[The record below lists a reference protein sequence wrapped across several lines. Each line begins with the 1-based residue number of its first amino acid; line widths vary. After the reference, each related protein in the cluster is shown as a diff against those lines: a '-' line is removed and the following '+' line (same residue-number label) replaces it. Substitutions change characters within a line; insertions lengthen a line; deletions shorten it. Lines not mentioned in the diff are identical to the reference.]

1 MTKFLKFF
9 ISSDKTIYVNRNYI
23 TDFSY
28 DPNANRTVI
37 SLPGTENYYEV
48 IGDQTKKILE
58 GDDYEA

>member
-23 TDFSY
+23 TDFNY
-28 DPNANRTVI
+28 DQKANRTVI
-37 SLPGTENYYEV
+37 SLPGTGNFFE
-48 IGDQTKKILE
+48 ILDDQTKKILE